1 MTATAAASSI
11 TPSSSIISLT
21 APFTRASLALIK
33 DALAAVNQDGI
44 VPDPTEAH
52 AAVLVPFCNV
62 NNTPGVLLEVRG
74 KLRTHAGE
82 VRWVRRDACVVVGLT
97 RTSAFQ
103 VGGLTR

>member
-1 MTATAAASSI
+1 MTATSI

-21 APFTRASLALIK
+21 TPFTRASLALIK
-33 DALAAVNQDGI
+33 DALAAVSHDGI
-44 VPDPTEAH
+44 APDLTEPH

-82 VRWVRRDACVVVGLT
+82 VRWVWCGACAVT
-97 RTSAFQ
+97 PA
-103 VGGLTR
+103 